1 MSQAVRTI
9 PQRRGLTLFEILLVV
24 AIIILVAALSVPTL
38 QRSFMGQKV
47 QSAAERVRA
56 ECGRAR
62 AAAIRTGEV
71 YAFYYA
77 PEASHFAVAP
87 FKDAAKYVSPDE
99 GISEEEQ
106 RFSDL
111 DLSKNLLP
119 RNVVFIEGSVVQET
133 RTQIQKEIDDGE
145 VGGMIPILFY
155 PDGQCQ
161 TADIFV
167 ANRETGDIKKIK
179 IRGLTGTTTIV
190 DVDQDE

>member
-1 MSQAVRTI
+1 MSQTI
-9 PQRRGLTLFEILLVV
+9 KKIPHRRGLTLFEILLVV
-24 AIIILVAALSVPTL
+24 AIIILVAAVSVPTL
-38 QRSFMGQKV
+38 QRSFLGQRV

-56 ECGRAR
+56 ECGKAR

-77 PEASHFAVAP
+77 PDASHFAVAP
-87 FKDAAKYVSPDE
+87 FKDAAKYVNPDQ
-99 GISEEEQ
+99 GISEEAE

-119 RNVVFIEGSVVQET
+119 REVVFIEGNVVQET
-133 RTQIQKEIDDGE
+133 RTQLQKEIDDGE
-145 VGGMIPILFY
+145 VRGMIPILFY

-179 IRGLTGTTTIV
+179 LRGLTGTTTIV
-190 DVDQDE
+190 DVEQE

>member
-1 MSQAVRTI
+1 MSQTIHRT
-9 PQRRGLTLFEILLVV
+9 PRRGLTLFEILLVV
-24 AIIILVAALSVPTL
+24 AIIVVIAAIAVPTL
-38 QRSFMGQKV
+38 QRSFLGQKV

-56 ECGRAR
+56 ECGKAR

-77 PEASHFAVAP
+77 PDASHFAVAP
-87 FKDAAKYVSPDE
+87 FKDAARFVNPQE

-119 RNVVFIEGSVVQET
+119 RNVVFVQGSVVEET
-133 RTQIQKEIDDGE
+133 RTQLQKQTVTDGE
-145 VGGMIPILFY
+145 VAGMVPILFY

-179 IRGLTGTTTIV
+179 LRGLTGTSTIV
-190 DVDQDE
+190 DVEQE